1 MKQPPLPDRR
11 VRPAL
16 AGPMVRRNALCS
28 VAAMAMIPALAG
40 SGWSQSRPA
49 GNLPAITQ
57 VAQIRRLTPA
67 EAKRKYP
74 IRLKGVITYHAPEY
88 KVTFFQD
95 DTAGIFIY
103 EATDTQ
109 IGAGSLVEIDGN
121 TTPGDFA
128 PSIEHAEIHLIGRAP
143 LPAAAP
149 KSIDALLTGAE
160 DSQWVEVQGIV
171 HSATIEDRLPPDMR
185 SGPPQ
190 LVLDIHFGGD
200 SFKARIQGFGRN
212 ADFSRLVGAGV
223 TVRGVCGA
231 LFNNRRQLGGVQL
244 FVPSLEQLTV
254 DMPPAADV
262 YALPQAAIGS
272 LTQFSP
278 ERAFG
283 RRVHVRGVVTLRNS
297 NSAFVQDN
305 SGGVLVE
312 SQQAASVA
320 PGDLVDAAGFPTAGH
335 YAPILESGSF
345 RIAGKGAPPA
355 PAELADAASLSS
367 GDHDAELVRI
377 DGRLLNQSLI
387 GKTHT
392 FTLELG
398 GRVFTGRL
406 DQAAGA
412 DRVRSIRDGS
422 QLRLTGV
429 LWMQTDQAN
438 RPFSNQVL
446 LRSAADIAV
455 LQSAPWMTGPR
466 FLVLLGALGG
476 AVLLTLL
483 WVAILR
489 RRVEEKTETLRAV
502 LESTEEGILAV
513 DSEGRVAGYN
523 HKCLEMWGIPETLA
537 HSAAD
542 EDLTQY
548 VAGQLKDP
556 AAFIDATRRL
566 YREPEAKTHD
576 VLELADGRVF
586 ERHSEPRR
594 VKGKCVGRVW
604 GYRDVTERKKVEQRL
619 RSLSA
624 AVEQSPVN
632 IVITDLEG
640 NIEYV
645 NPKFSGITGYA
656 FEEVLGRNSMF
667 LKSGETSQEEY
678 RNLWETIKSGKAWKG
693 TFHNK
698 KKNGELYWVAAQ
710 ICAIH
715 DASGAPT
722 HYLAVEEDI
731 TQQRLASEALQKS
744 EGRYRGLV
752 EHMLEGFVYSQ
763 VVFENGK
770 AADFIYLGVNGA
782 FETLTGLKDVLGKT
796 ASEVFPGIRETD
808 PEFLEVHGRVALTG
822 KPERLETYVAAMR
835 MWLSISLYSPEKG
848 YFIAVFD
855 VITERK
861 RAEEALRDSE
871 ANFRELFDCA
881 PVGYHEL
888 DKDGIV
894 RRVNRA
900 ECALFG
906 YQAAEMLGRP
916 VWDFIAGAER
926 ETSREVFRQKLS
938 GERPLEPYQRR
949 YLRRGGGELWVEIHD
964 ILVRNATGETVGVR
978 TALLDITK
986 RRQAEDALRTSQER
1000 FRIAAENASD
1010 IVYEFDLDTG
1020 RLEFFGDRVQERFP
1034 KLTFPETLAE
1044 WFPMLHPDDV
1054 ERAAEAVRRHVATH
1068 EPLEVECRM
1077 PQSDGETLHAEIRAS
1092 ITRDPITGRGKSIGV
1107 IRDVTQRKAAEQVNA
1122 ELAAVVKSTD
1132 AAIVRKDRSGRVLT
1146 WNSGAERM
1154 YGYRASEMIGRTT
1167 YALLPPDR
1175 VKELEDIEASLARG
1189 SEVDHF
1195 ETVRI
1200 AKNGERLDI
1209 MLTASPIRDD
1219 AGNVVGSAHIAWN
1232 ITARKRLEWQLAQ
1245 AQKLE
1250 SIGQLAAGIA
1260 HEINTPIQYIGD
1272 NARFLGDAF
1281 QDLFRVIGR
1290 NGKPAASRPGSN
1302 GSAATVAECP
1312 PDDVDVDYLQQ
1323 EVPVAIGQLEEGVA
1337 HVARIVRAMKEF
1349 SHPGPVE
1356 KVCVDINR
1364 ALDSTILVSRNEWK
1378 YVAELKSDFDPEL
1391 PPVPCVPGEMNQ
1403 VFLNLIVNAA
1413 HAVGD
1418 VVRDSGRKGAI
1429 TVATRRNGDWAEIRI
1444 RDTGAGIPDEIRTK
1458 VFDPFFTTKEVGKGT
1473 GQGLSIAHAVVV
1485 QKHQGSID
1493 FESRVGAGTTFL
1505 IRLPLDA

>member
-1 MKQPPLPDRR
+1 MKHEPVA
-11 VRPAL
+11 VRAS
-16 AGPMVRRNALCS
+16 RRNALVS
-28 VAAMAMIPALAG
+28 VAAMAMISALAG
-40 SGWSQSRPA
+40 SVWSQERPA
-49 GNLPAITQ
+49 ENLPALTQ
-57 VAQIRRLTPA
+57 VAQIRRLTPE

-74 IRLKGVITYHAPEY
+74 IRLRGVITYHAPEY

-95 DTAGIFIY
+95 ETAGIFIY
-103 EATDTQ
+103 DAPHLQ
-109 IGAGSLVEIDGN
+109 MGAGSLVEVDGS
-121 TTPGDFA
+121 TTPGEFA
-128 PSIEHAEIHLIGRAP
+128 PSIEPAEISVLGRTP
-143 LPAAAP
+143 LPTAAP

-171 HSATIEDRLPPDMR
+171 HTATIEDRLPPDMR
-185 SGPPQ
+185 SGPSQ
-190 LVLDIHFGGD
+190 LVLDIHFGSD
-200 SFKARIQGFGRN
+200 SFKARIQEFRRN
-212 ADFSRLVGAGV
+212 ADYSRLVGAGV

-254 DMPPAADV
+254 DTPAADV

-312 SQQAASVA
+312 GEQAASVA
-320 PGDLVDAAGFPTAGH
+320 LGDLVDAAGFPTAGH

-345 RIAGKGAPPA
+345 RKIGKGLPPA

-387 GKTHT
+387 GKIRT
-392 FTLELG
+392 FTMELG
-398 GRVFTGRL
+398 GRIFTGRL

-412 DRVRSIRDGS
+412 ERVRSIRDGS

-429 LWMQTDQAN
+429 LWVQTDEAS
-438 RPFSNQVL
+438 RPVSHQIL

-466 FLVLLGALGG
+466 ILVLLGALGG
-476 AVLLTLL
+476 AIFLILL
-483 WVAILR
+483 WVVVLR
-489 RRVEEKTETLRAV
+489 RRVEDKTETLRAV

-513 DSEGRVAGYN
+513 DSEGRIAGYN
-523 HKCLEMWGIPETLA
+523 RKCLEMWRLPEALA
-537 HSAAD
+537 HSGAD
-542 EDLTQY
+542 ADDEFTGY

-556 AAFIDATRRL
+556 GAFIEATRRL
-566 YREPEAKTHD
+566 HREPEAKTHD

-594 VKGKCVGRVW
+594 VQGKCVGRVW
-604 GYRDVTERKKVEQRL
+604 GYRDITERRKADQRL

-624 AVEQSPVN
+624 AVEQSPVS
-632 IVITDLEG
+632 IVITDLDG

-645 NPKFSGITGYA
+645 NPKFTAITGYA
-656 FEEVLGRNSMF
+656 FEEVLGRNSRI
-667 LKSGETSQEEY
+667 LKSGETSEEEY
-678 RNLWETIKSGKAWKG
+678 RNLWETIKSGLAWKG

-698 KKNGELYWVAAQ
+698 KKNGELYWVTATLCP
-710 ICAIH
+710 IR

-722 HYLAVEEDI
+722 HYLAVKEDI
-731 TQQRLASEALQKS
+731 TQQRLAGEALQRS

-752 EHMLEGFVYSQ
+752 EHMLEGFVYCEM
-763 VVFENGK
+763 VFENGQ
-770 AADFIYLGVNGA
+770 AADFIYLGVNSA
-782 FETLTGLKDVLGKT
+782 FETLTGLKDVLGKR
-796 ASEVFPGIRETD
+796 ASEIFPGIRETD
-808 PEFLEVHGRVALTG
+808 PDFLEVHGRVAQTG
-822 KPERLETYVAAMR
+822 RPERLETYVAAMR

-848 YFIAVFD
+848 FFIAVFD

-861 RAEEALRDSE
+861 HAEEALRDSE

-906 YQAAEMLGRP
+906 YEAGEMLGRP
-916 VWDFIAGAER
+916 VWNFIAGAER
-926 ETSREVFRQKLS
+926 EASREVFRQKLS

-949 YLRRGGGELWVEIHD
+949 YLRHDGGELWVEIHD
-964 ILVRNATGETVGVR
+964 VLVRNAAGETTGIR

-986 RRQAEDALRTSQER
+986 RRNAEDALRTSQER
-1000 FRIAAENASD
+1000 FRVAAENASD
-1010 IVYEFDLDTG
+1010 IIYEFDIDTG
-1020 RLEFFGDRVQERFP
+1020 RIQFFGDRVQARFP
-1034 KLTFPETLAE
+1034 NLVFPETLAE
-1044 WFPMLHPDDV
+1044 WFPMVHPDD
-1054 ERAAEAVRRHVATH
+1054 RGGAAEAIRSHLASH

-1077 PQSDGETLHAEIRAS
+1077 PQSDGQTLYAEIRAAIS
-1092 ITRDPITGRGKSIGV
+1092 RDPISGRKKSIGV
-1107 IRDVTQRKAAEQVNA
+1107 IRDVTQRKAAEQANA
-1122 ELAAVVKSTD
+1122 ELAAIVKSTD
-1132 AAIVRKDRSGRVLT
+1132 AAIVRKDASGRILT

-1154 YGYRASEMIGRTT
+1154 YGYRAAEMIGRTT
-1167 YALLPPDR
+1167 SALVPPDR

-1189 SEVDHF
+1189 SEVDHL
-1195 ETVRI
+1195 ESVRI
-1200 AKNGERLDI
+1200 AKTGERLDI

-1219 AGNVVGSAHIAWN
+1219 AGKVAGSAHIAWN
-1232 ITARKRLEWQLAQ
+1232 ITAGKRLERQLAQ
-1245 AQKLE
+1245 SQKLE

-1272 NARFLGDAF
+1272 NAKFLSDAF
-1281 QDLFRVIGR
+1281 LDLFRVIGQPGR
-1290 NGKPAASRPGSN
+1290 QAGSRPGPN
-1302 GSAATVAECP
+1302 GGAAAALECSAG
-1312 PDDVDVDYLQQ
+1312 DVDVDYLRQ

-1356 KVCVDINR
+1356 KICVDINR

-1378 YVAELKSDFDPEL
+1378 YVAEMQSEFDPEL

-1418 VVRDSGRKGAI
+1418 VVRDTGRKGAI
-1429 TVATRRNGDWAEIRI
+1429 AVSTRRNGDWAEIRI
-1444 RDTGAGIPDEIRTK
+1444 RDTGTGIPEEIRPR

-1493 FESRVGAGTTFL
+1493 FESSVGAGTTFL
-1505 IRLPLDA
+1505 IRLPLE